1 MSALIFSL
9 TCIFEKLKKREV
21 GGQVREVLGLEVATL
36 TGQVCLPERKRL
48 ALLALVQL
56 VLSFVDVHGAITV
69 DALASLVGKLQDA
82 SQGCVGADYFL
93 FALREPLRLLMHLLP
108 RKRDRCHFVVAFA
121 FFPRQRLEFE
131 AWVACLSDVT
141 SFQYHISDAGKFFV
155 WKWTPAFHECALP
168 LGLFTAATD
177 ASKLGGGIA
186 FDGTRISHMWSD
198 GERRLHINVLEA
210 LMPVQWVKQ
219 CGPQLRGCRGVL
231 WVDNMTAL
239 CALNKGKSKNK
250 LIAAAAREFKYLCML
265 YAIQVWVSHI
275 PTLKNVEADHISRGV
290 LGRRIA
296 DWSFSNKIM
305 SK

>member
-1 MSALIFSL
+1 MSVLCLWAFS
-9 TCIFEKLKKREV
+9 
-21 GGQVREVLGLEVATL
+21 
-36 TGQVCLPERKRL
+36 P
-48 ALLALVQL
+48 
-56 VLSFVDVHGAITV
+56 
-69 DALASLVGKLQDA
+69 
-82 SQGCVGADYFL
+82 
-93 FALREPLRLLMHLLP
+93 P
-108 RKRDRCHFVVAFA
+108 
-121 FFPRQRLEFE
+121 
-131 AWVACLSDVT
+131 
-141 SFQYHISDAGKFFV
+141 
-155 WKWTPAFHECALP
+155 
-168 LGLFTAATD
+168 AATD

-296 DWSFSNKIM
+296 DWSFNNEIM